1 MLRQPTF
8 GRKMSDRMTKHPI
21 VEPPPKKSNSAVW
34 AILIGVI
41 LLFISLGDCTHFFFA
56 DGYDGS
62 FTTFCGGG
70 CCLIILGLIW
80 ALKEDAEHKAKL
92 EKMSD
97 EEKRKKESEL
107 GNQLII
113 SFLILIFSIFFFPWI
128 FGVLL

>member
-1 MLRQPTF
+1 
-8 GRKMSDRMTKHPI
+8 MTEHST
-21 VEPPPKKSNSAVW
+21 VEPPPEKSNSAVW
-34 AILIGVI
+34 LILIGVI
-41 LLFISLGDCTHFFFA
+41 LLFISLGDCTRFFFA

-128 FGVLL
+128 LGVLL